1 MTVTLETL
9 LLSIAC
15 VFMAVEIGRLKA
27 KLQAVDTFA
36 KDLDEGIAEI
46 WAENE
51 EIAQGFVSAGHQFDA
66 IYERIMDAEESIN
79 KAHEGIQYLAKGD
92 SL

>member
-15 VFMAVEIGRLKA
+15 LYMAVGIGRLKA
-27 KLQAVDTFA
+27 KLQAVDDFA
-36 KDLDEGIAEI
+36 QDLEEGIAEI

-51 EIAQGFVSAGHQFDA
+51 GIAQGFGNVGEQFDA
-66 IYERIMDAEESIN
+66 ICERLTDAEESIN
-79 KAHEGIQYLAKGD
+79 KAHEGIRYLAKED
-92 SL
+92 PL

>member
-9 LLSIAC
+9 LLAIAC
-15 VFMAVEIGRLKA
+15 IFMAVEIGRLKA
-27 KLQAVDTFA
+27 KLQEVDDFA
-36 KDLDEGIAEI
+36 QDLDEGMAEI

-51 EIAQGFVSAGHQFDA
+51 EIAKGFVSAGHQFDA

>member
-9 LLSIAC
+9 LLAIAC
-15 VFMAVEIGRLKA
+15 VFMAVEIGMLKS
-27 KLQAVDTFA
+27 KLREVDDSVQGVWN
-36 KDLDEGIAEI
+36 DLDEAWE
-46 WAENE
+46 ANDAL
-51 EIAQGFVSAGHQFDA
+51 AQGFVSAGQQFDA
-66 IYERIMDAEESIN
+66 VYERLMDAEESIN

>member
-15 VFMAVEIGRLKA
+15 VFLAVEIGRLKA
-27 KLQAVDTFA
+27 KLQAVDDFA
-36 KDLDEGIAEI
+36 QDLEEGIAEI

-51 EIAQGFVSAGHQFDA
+51 DIAQGFGNVGQQFDA
-66 IYERIMDAEESIN
+66 IYERLTDAEESIN
-79 KAHEGIQYLAKGD
+79 KAHEGIRYLAKED
-92 SL
+92 PL